1 MSDPAPKPTAAPTLS
16 LRAIRKEYPGV
27 VALDRVDLDVF
38 PGEILGLVG
47 ENGAGK
53 STLMKVMVG
62 LVQPDG
68 GTITMGGAPVLLPD
82 PLRAVERGIGMVF
95 QEGCL
100 IPNLSVLESLF
111 LCHELQFRRHGLLSR
126 RAMREEAQRIL
137 AQLDIHVDVE
147 MPVGDASPAVRQ
159 MVEIARLLWLST
171 LYGKAN
177 PILILDEPTT
187 VLNDEER
194 ATLFASLQRL
204 KQRASVVFIS
214 HRLQE
219 VVEISDRIVV
229 LKDGRSVAELA
240 AAEAQPARIE
250 ELMVGHTF
258 ASDRYREHEQ
268 RVPGEEVLLEVRELA
283 REKEFEPVSFSVRKG
298 EIVSLVGLVGSGKEA
313 VCRCVN
319 GLDRPDR
326 GVVLLGGAPVPVGSP
341 SEAVRRGIGHVPIDR
356 RSDGLALAM
365 SVAENINLLVL
376 DRLKVGGFLAP
387 RLEARNAKKWIEGCR
402 IKTPA
407 AKSLCSTLS
416 GGNQQKTVIAKWLS
430 SEVQVLILDHPT
442 RGVDVGAKDEIYR
455 ILRGLAADGVG
466 MIVMCDTLEEDIGLC
481 NRMLIM
487 KDGQLVREVECPP
500 DRKPT
505 PREIIQYIV

>member
-1 MSDPAPKPTAAPTLS
+1 M
-16 LRAIRKEYPGV
+16 
-27 VALDRVDLDVF
+27 
-38 PGEILGLVG
+38 
-47 ENGAGK
+47 
-53 STLMKVMVG
+53 
-62 LVQPDG
+62 
-68 GTITMGGAPVLLPD
+68 
-82 PLRAVERGIGMVF
+82 
-95 QEGCL
+95 
-100 IPNLSVLESLF
+100 
-111 LCHELQFRRHGLLSR
+111 
-126 RAMREEAQRIL
+126 
-137 AQLDIHVDVE
+137 
-147 MPVGDASPAVRQ
+147 
-159 MVEIARLLWLST
+159 
-171 LYGKAN
+171 
-177 PILILDEPTT
+177 
-187 VLNDEER
+187 
-194 ATLFASLQRL
+194 
-204 KQRASVVFIS
+204 
-214 HRLQE
+214 
-219 VVEISDRIVV
+219 
-229 LKDGRSVAELA
+229 AELP

-258 ASDRYREHEQ
+258 ATDRYREHEQ
-268 RVPGEEVLLEVRELA
+268 RVPGQEVLLEVRELA
-283 REKEFEPVSFSVRKG
+283 RAKEFEPVSFSVRKG

-326 GVVLLGGAPVPVGSP
+326 GAVLLGGAPVPAGSP

-387 RLEARNAKKWIEGCR
+387 RLEARNARKWIEDCR

-407 AKSLCSTLS
+407 ARSLCSTLS

-430 SEVQVLILDHPT
+430 SKVEVLILDHPT

-455 ILRGLAADGVG
+455 ILRGLARDGVG
-466 MIVMCDTLEEDIGLC
+466 MIVMCDTLEEDIGLS